1 MSDELP
7 GRDTITRRDAL
18 QRLALAIAAA
28 GVIDTLDAREAHAA
42 AHQAAAA
49 TGGRYRPTAL
59 SAHAFATLERLTDLI
74 VPADD
79 KPGALQAGVAPW
91 IDTLLAVNADL
102 KAKYTSGLAWLDSAI
117 AANGARDFVS
127 ATPAQQTALLDVIAF
142 RRNRTT
148 ENAGGVD
155 FFVLARR
162 MTCDGFY
169 TSTVGMRD
177 VYLGNTPQASFVVP
191 QGAIDYV
198 LSRSPFK

>member
-1 MSDELP
+1 M
-7 GRDTITRRDAL
+7 L

-28 GVIDTLDAREAHAA
+28 GVIDTLDAQEAHAA

-49 TGGRYRPTAL
+49 TGGRYRPQAL
-59 SAHAFATLERLTDLI
+59 SAHEFATLERLTDLI

-79 KPGALQAGVAPW
+79 KPGALQAEVAPW

-102 KAKYTSGLAWLDSAI
+102 KAKYTSGLAWLDTAI
-117 AANGARDFVS
+117 AAHGAKDFVR
-127 ATPAQQTALLDVIAF
+127 ATAAQQTALLDVIAF
-142 RRNRTT
+142 RRNRTP

-169 TSTVGMRD
+169 TSTIGMRD
-177 VYLGNTPQASFVVP
+177 VYQGNTPQASFVVP
-191 QGAIDYV
+191 QAAIDYV
-198 LSRSPFK
+198 LSRSPLE